1 MFSYL
6 PCELFATEK
15 GRYVFDAKKVVFLE
29 VDQPTFDILEILREK
44 RRTLGELV
52 ASLPQHS
59 AQEIRATRDEIRELQ
74 KRGYLKPSRFVRDR
88 SFDRVEFERVLS
100 KAMTGFTVY
109 ITTQCN
115 LACSYCIYGGDYIR
129 YPQFVRANMSWK
141 TAEAMVDFLSERSPE
156 SRTVRLDYFGGE
168 PLLAFDLIKK
178 SLAYLK
184 SRVGPRGTEVQAT
197 IASNGTIMA
206 REILD
211 FLRAEGIYLQF
222 SIDGDREVHD
232 RRRRFRSTGRGSFD
246 RVLRNLEFVH
256 QHAPDYFEK
265 FIRVK
270 CVITLDTLDRS
281 DDPTFGHPLLR
292 VLNDKGFLSLVIQE
306 PHYDPGLDSAYFR
319 EIQRVGEKLLAG
331 RGLKTLDGLLGRL
344 TSRERSFFEMTFGLF
359 YDVQAVNK
367 LYFGTSRKIPFAKG
381 CLMGSGDGAVDPDG
395 DIRICH
401 KATSFVI
408 GNVNEG
414 KWDFDRIWEL
424 YSRLYDGGSECASC
438 FVQKF
443 CELCF
448 EKLDGGDWDHSRRQ
462 FCDFTRRQYTLCFSV
477 FLQVL
482 ERNPRLWRD
491 LDRIVGLRMK
501 QKIEDLKSSAE
512 KAVGKTRG
520 RTR

>member
-1 MFSYL
+1 MFNYL
-6 PCELFATEK
+6 PCELFSTEK
-15 GRYVFDAKKVVFLE
+15 GRYIFDAKKVVFLE
-29 VDQPTFDILEILREK
+29 VDQPTFDVLKILREE
-44 RRTLGELV
+44 RRTLRRLV

-59 AQEIRATRDEIRELQ
+59 PLDVWAAFEEIRGLQ
-74 KRGYLKPSRFVRDR
+74 KKGFLKPSPFVRDM
-88 SFDRVEFERVLS
+88 SFDRAKFEHVLS

-109 ITTQCN
+109 VTTHCN
-115 LACSYCIYGGDYIR
+115 LACSYCIYGGDYGR
-129 YPQFVRANMSWK
+129 YPEFVRTNMTWK
-141 TAEAMVDFLSERSPE
+141 TAKAMAEFLAEHSRE
-156 SRTVRLDYFGGE
+156 SRAVRLDFFGGE

-178 SLAYLK
+178 SLDYLK

-197 IASNGTIMA
+197 IASNGTIMTK
-206 REILD
+206 EILD

-232 RRRRFRSTGRGSFD
+232 SRRRFRGSGRGSFN
-246 RVLRNLEFVH
+246 RVLKNLEFVH
-256 QHAPDYFEK
+256 EHAPDYFEQ
-265 FIRVK
+265 FVRVK

-292 VLNDKGFLSLVIQE
+292 ALNDKGFLSLVIQE
-306 PHYDPGLDSAYFR
+306 PHYDAGLDSAYFR

-331 RGLKTLDGLLGRL
+331 RGLKTLDGLLAHL

-367 LYFGTSRKIPFAKG
+367 LYFGTSRKIPFTKG
-381 CLMGSGDGAVDPDG
+381 CLMGSGDGAVDPNG

-448 EKLDGGDWDHSRRQ
+448 EKLDGGDWDHSHRQ
-462 FCDFTRRQYTLCFSV
+462 FCDFTRRQYALCFGL
-477 FLQVL
+477 FLRIL

-501 QKIEDLKSSAE
+501 QKIEDLKWSAE